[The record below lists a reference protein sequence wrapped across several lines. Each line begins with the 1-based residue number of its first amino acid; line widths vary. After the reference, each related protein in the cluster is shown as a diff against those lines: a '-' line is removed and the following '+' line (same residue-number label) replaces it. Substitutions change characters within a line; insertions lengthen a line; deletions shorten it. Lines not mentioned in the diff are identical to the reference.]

1 MKPGLTNNSVKLTN
15 QSSREGG
22 STFVIVLWI
31 AFGLVSLT
39 LYLGHSM
46 SLELKASDNRV
57 SGLAADQ
64 AIEGAARYIGYVL
77 GSQPTAGTLPDP
89 TTYLSQA
96 VPVGDSHFWLIGRD
110 TNDTATAGQMTFGLV
125 DEASKLNLNTA
136 SSNMLVFL
144 PRMTIDLTS
153 AILDWRSTN
162 GSGASY

>member
-1 MKPGLTNNSVKLTN
+1 MKPGIKNNRVQLAERP
-15 QSSREGG
+15 SREGG

-77 GSQPTAGTLPDP
+77 GNQQTNGTFPYP
-89 TTYLSQA
+89 TTYLSAA
-96 VPVGDSHFWLIGRD
+96 VPVGESHFWLIGRD
-110 TNDTATAGQMTFGLV
+110 TNDTATAGQM
-125 DEASKLNLNTA
+125 
-136 SSNMLVFL
+136 
-144 PRMTIDLTS
+144 
-153 AILDWRSTN
+153 
-162 GSGASY
+162 